1 MWSTYLFFRSSRYHS
16 FSSLSSHHQRC
27 LDCPIAYH
35 ITCIPPSARFHELA
49 LLCHEHCANKLPDL
63 DTEHSFQAEVEAD
76 ADRMFEQMRD
86 AKRRKLEK
94 ARRAKD
100 KNKEMNDEELNY
112 RAGFNRFLFGMK
124 GHSISEK
131 KDEIYRAVMQEASI
145 CAGTG
150 VANEQEG
157 PRLPKKLRQV
167 EFGLP
172 FDFQQEVFSKPPMYS
187 NVHGLKYDSS
197 NRPKKH
203 PPSNDFCKC
212 KEKCDEQCLNK
223 MIMTEC
229 VGDMSKGKGEKNP
242 YANCCVG
249 PSCGNRMMGQ
259 RKFAKCRPKREQGK
273 GWGLIVVNGVKKGG
287 LVQEYGGEV
296 IDEQTKEARLNQ
308 WAKDHPN
315 DPNFYIMSLE
325 HGWYIDAREKGNLAR
340 FINHS
345 CGPNCVLIPINVA
358 GNIRVA
364 VVALRDIAPGEF
376 LCYDYQFDTKHGDKF
391 LCRCGAPNCRG
402 TMKGGEKGG
411 QIVEAKK
418 TRKELWAEAKARF
431 DRDKKYMEE
440 VADDQARR
448 LNQTDFLR
456 PGELEMKDSA
466 TAVASGPQD
475 RDRDYAQTYR
485 IFLWRSAVCGSDFS
499 SRYLRHE
506 RKRGPSIPKSTAC
519 LAKVDVLSQVRG

>member
-1 MWSTYLFFRSSRYHS
+1 
-16 FSSLSSHHQRC
+16 
-27 LDCPIAYH
+27 
-35 ITCIPPSARFHELA
+35 
-49 LLCHEHCANKLPDL
+49 
-63 DTEHSFQAEVEAD
+63 
-76 ADRMFEQMRD
+76 MFEQMRD

-100 KNKEMNDEELNY
+100 KNKEVNDEELNY

-150 VANEQEG
+150 VANDQEG